1 MGAKTI
7 RQPAV
12 AGMFYPA
19 DPEVLKRDVDHLL
32 ESAAKPKIAGHIL
45 ALISPHAG
53 YQYSGLTAAH
63 GYKLVEGLSY
73 ETVVIV
79 SPSHREYF
87 DGISVYDGSGFRTP
101 LGILNIDDESR
112 EALVA
117 GDSIIQASM
126 LGHRQEHAIEVQLP
140 FIQEVLGAATI
151 LPIVMGNQQRKL
163 CYHLGERLGEI
174 LKKKNALLVASTD
187 LSHYYAYDAANSID
201 QVVIDGVAAFDYKK
215 IMVDLEQERGQA
227 CGGGPMVAVL
237 LAALHLG
244 ANRATILHHCNSGDI
259 TGDHSGVVG
268 YLSAA
273 AFRTN

>member
-201 QVVIDGVAAFDYKK
+201 QVVIDGVAAFDYEK